1 MNSFQHFLKSM
12 GTGRLLGVLIG
23 GAVSLGLIY
32 FLISQMGGT
41 PMAMLFTDVDNETSG
56 EIVTDLNAS
65 GVKFEL
71 KDGGAT
77 IYVEETEKER
87 LRMKYA
93 GNGLSVGSVI
103 GYEIFDNADA
113 LGATSFVQNINNV
126 RALQGEL
133 ARTISSIDMIESAR
147 VHLNIPKRQIF
158 AKEQD
163 QATASILVRSRGR
176 IPAGSV
182 QAIQHLVASA
192 VPGLSPNGVSITDER
207 GELLAGQ
214 RQGEDGLAGPTAE
227 DRQKAKQQKLQSE
240 IYDQV
245 TNIVGVGNAHITV
258 LTEVDYNTVTEES
271 ELYDPDGQVLSSSNI
286 QEEIKSSTD
295 RDAQIDNSISVA
307 NSLPGAQ
314 GSEAEPSEPTS
325 VSSHNKTS
333 ENLNYLVSMTKRIE
347 VIVQEDIKKITASVL
362 VNGSYTTEEDGTRTY
377 VPRSPEVLESIRRL
391 VATTIGY
398 DEARG
403 DLITVENLQFEMPE
417 PLGDEVDQPGMF
429 SFSSAQMTEVAQTL
443 IIGIVIILLTLL
455 VIKPLMAAVLA
466 PRSAADMAF
475 AGAGGQV
482 ALSGETVA
490 ADGTPLPPQAVAQ
503 GGGGQQALPAP
514 SKGPKID
521 LAMVEGQVQESA
533 VKQVGEIVQNHPEE
547 TVAILRN
554 WLHSSE

>member
-1 MNSFQHFLKSM
+1 MNSLQHFLKSM

-56 EIVTDLNAS
+56 EIVADLNAS
-65 GVKFEL
+65 GIKFEL

-113 LGATSFVQNINNV
+113 LGATSFVQNINSV

-133 ARTISSIDMIESAR
+133 ARTITSIDMIESAR

-182 QAIQHLVASA
+182 RAIQHLVASA
-192 VPGLSPNGVSITDER
+192 VPGLSPSGVSITDER

-214 RQGEDGLAGPTAE
+214 RLGEGGLAGPSAE
-227 DRQKAKQQKLQSE
+227 DRQKSKQQKLQSE

-258 LTEVDYNTVTEES
+258 LAEVDYNTVTEES
-271 ELYDPDGQVLSSSNI
+271 HLYDPDG
-286 QEEIKSSTD
+286 KS
-295 RDAQIDNSISVA
+295 V
-307 NSLPGAQ
+307 
-314 GSEAEPSEPTS
+314 
-325 VSSHNKTS
+325 V
-333 ENLNYLVSMTKRIE
+333 
-347 VIVQEDIKKITASVL
+347 
-362 VNGSYTTEEDGTRTY
+362 
-377 VPRSPEVLESIRRL
+377 
-391 VATTIGY
+391 
-398 DEARG
+398 
-403 DLITVENLQFEMPE
+403 
-417 PLGDEVDQPGMF
+417 
-429 SFSSAQMTEVAQTL
+429 
-443 IIGIVIILLTLL
+443 
-455 VIKPLMAAVLA
+455 
-466 PRSAADMAF
+466 
-475 AGAGGQV
+475 
-482 ALSGETVA
+482 
-490 ADGTPLPPQAVAQ
+490 
-503 GGGGQQALPAP
+503 
-514 SKGPKID
+514 
-521 LAMVEGQVQESA
+521 
-533 VKQVGEIVQNHPEE
+533 
-547 TVAILRN
+547 
-554 WLHSSE
+554 